1 MQPAAIIFDLDGTL
15 IDTEAEWDEVRRG
28 LASDAGLPWPDGT
41 TQAMMGMSTP
51 EWARHL
57 VEVVGLPM
65 SPEDAARITI
75 ARMAERHETGLKVL
89 PGAVEAVRMLAA
101 QYPLAVASSSP
112 KLLIESA
119 IHALGLDDAFPVR
132 VSTEEVAAGK
142 PAPDGFLRA
151 AELLGVDPTAC
162 IAFEDSTNGIR
173 SALNAGMKV
182 IVVPPHFHPPADEL
196 LAQTR
201 VLDSLED
208 LTLEVIAEL

>member
-15 IDTEAEWDEVRRG
+15 IDTEAEWDEVRR
-28 LASDAGLPWPDGT
+28 AMAADAGLDWPDGS
-41 TQAMMGMSTP
+41 TQAMMGMSTQ

-57 VEVVGLPM
+57 VDVVGLQM
-65 SPEDAARITI
+65 SPEDAARFTI
-75 ARMAERHETGLKVL
+75 EAMALRHETDLKVL
-89 PGAVEAVRMLAA
+89 PGAVEAVRLLA
-101 QYPLAVASSSP
+101 QEYPMAVASSSP
-112 KLLIESA
+112 RLLIESA
-119 IHALGLDDAFPVR
+119 VHALGLEDVFSVR

-151 AELLGVDPTAC
+151 AELLGVDPARC
-162 IAFEDSTNGIR
+162 VAFEDSTNGIK

-182 IVVPPHFHPPADEL
+182 VVVPPHFHRPADEL

-208 LTLEVIAEL
+208 VTLELIAGL

>member
-1 MQPAAIIFDLDGTL
+1 MQPAAIVFDLDGTL

-28 LASDAGLPWPDGT
+28 LAAEAGLAWPEGS

-65 SPEDAARITI
+65 SAEEAARTTI
-75 ARMAERHETGLKVL
+75 EHMARRHETDLKVL
-89 PGAVEAVRMLAA
+89 PGAIEAVRLLATR
-101 QYPLAVASSSP
+101 YPLAVASSSP
-112 KLLIESA
+112 KMLIESA
-119 IHALGLDDAFPVR
+119 VHALGLDDVIHIR

-151 AELLGVDPTAC
+151 AELLGVDASEC
-162 IAFEDSTNGIR
+162 VAFEDSTNGIR
-173 SALNAGMKV
+173 SALAAGMKV
-182 IVVPPHFHPPADEL
+182 IVVPPHFHRPSDEL

-201 VLDSLED
+201 VLDSLEE
-208 LTLEVIAEL
+208 LTFEVIDSL